1 MFVHKLLRIFS
12 IRLLYSVWKLLFGLV
27 FNWQLMHAFSLM
39 SRFMV
44 SISSERLSESSVSWS
59 MTALGLN
66 FFLKTDLTSA
76 STSLARLSVEK
87 K

>member
-1 MFVHKLLRIFS
+1 
-12 IRLLYSVWKLLFGLV
+12 
-27 FNWQLMHAFSLM
+27 
-39 SRFMV
+39 
-44 SISSERLSESSVSWS
+44 